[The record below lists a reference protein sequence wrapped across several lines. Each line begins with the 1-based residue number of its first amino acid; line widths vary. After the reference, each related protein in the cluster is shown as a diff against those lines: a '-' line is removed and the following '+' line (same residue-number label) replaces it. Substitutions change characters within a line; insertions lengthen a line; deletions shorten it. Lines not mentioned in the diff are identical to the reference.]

1 MISKQHRFHGLGS
14 LRPVY
19 RHGKT
24 VRGSSVSLRYQLNR
38 RRATYRAAVVV
49 SRKVHKSAVKRNLI
63 RRRIYE
69 IIRSWEERISQPYE
83 FVITV
88 FSDQLI
94 DWPSDKLRREIT
106 GLAKRAGII
115 DK

>member
-19 RHGKT
+19 RSGQT
-24 VRGSSVSLRYQLNR
+24 VRGPQVSLKYRLNER
-38 RRATYRAAVVV
+38 RKTYRAAVVV
-49 SRKVHKSAVKRNLI
+49 SKKIHKSAVKRNRV

-69 IIRSWEERISQPYE
+69 IIRLNESKISQPHE

-94 DWPSDKLRREIT
+94 DWPSAKLEREIAA
-106 GLAKRAGII
+106 LLKKARIVK
-115 DK
+115 K